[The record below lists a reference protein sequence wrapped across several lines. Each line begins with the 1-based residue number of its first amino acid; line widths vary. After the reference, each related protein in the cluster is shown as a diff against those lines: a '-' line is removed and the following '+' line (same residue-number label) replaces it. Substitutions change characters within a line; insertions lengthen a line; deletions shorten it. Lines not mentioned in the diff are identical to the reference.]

1 MLTIDTGSSPVWF
14 MISILKSLGKY
25 RDPLCREHITW
36 LENTKFQKTREP
48 FTPGVLP
55 SYLLL
60 PQSTIIMFIIV
71 TLVNA
76 RHIPIYVFVEM
87 H

>member
-1 MLTIDTGSSPVWF
+1 MLTIDLVPVQVWF